1 MAKKSSVI
9 IPSFDDIVLPPKNG
23 AETKDKER
31 KVSEFWINVGV
42 QVGDKLVQLPLGI
55 PLDGLK
61 SRPIPS
67 GEGEFRQLRL
77 AEANLWE
84 QLQGVMAQMEPG
96 QEVHLPKLVAVLRRN
111 KSQPDDENKENPFK
125 VSLF

>member
-1 MAKKSSVI
+1 MTKKVV
-9 IPSFDDIVLPPKNG
+9 IPSFDDIVLPTSSK
-23 AETKDKER
+23 KEGEKEPR
-31 KVSEFWINVGV
+31 KASEFWINVGILV
-42 QVGDKLVQLPLGI
+42 EGKLVQLPLGI

-77 AEANLWE
+77 AEASLWE
-84 QLQGVMAQMEPG
+84 QVQGVMGQMEPG
-96 QEVHLPKLVAVLRRN
+96 QEIHLPKLTAVLRRN
-111 KSQPDDENKENPFK
+111 KQPTENENKENPFK

>member
-1 MAKKSSVI
+1 MAKKVV
-9 IPSFDDIVLPPKNG
+9 IPSFDDIVLPTSKKEG
-23 AETKDKER
+23 ETKEPR
-31 KVSEFWINVGV
+31 KASEFWINVGV

-77 AEANLWE
+77 AEASLWE
-84 QLQGVMAQMEPG
+84 QVQGVMAQMEPG
-96 QEVHLPKLVAVLRRN
+96 QEIPLPKLTAVLRRN
-111 KSQPDDENKENPFK
+111 KQPAEDENKENPFK